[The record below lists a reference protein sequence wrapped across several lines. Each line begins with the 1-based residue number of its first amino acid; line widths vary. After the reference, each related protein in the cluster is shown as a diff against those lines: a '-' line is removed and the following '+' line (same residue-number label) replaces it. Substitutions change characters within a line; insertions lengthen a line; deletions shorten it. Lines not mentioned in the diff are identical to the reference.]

1 MNGFERKVFAALGA
15 TAVADQLR
23 NLNHARRCRWR
34 AAAFEHLVSGRL
46 DSRAG
51 MNTPSRCLAHSSRA
65 RAKGE
70 CVCSPFGDSG
80 FLGRPDLH

>member
-34 AAAFEHLVSGRL
+34 TAAFEHLVFRAPRQSGRNEHTIEV
-46 DSRAG
+46 SR
-51 MNTPSRCLAHSSRA
+51 S
-65 RAKGE
+65 
-70 CVCSPFGDSG
+70 
-80 FLGRPDLH
+80 